1 MHLCGQYISGP
12 VLLTTVNICSSIL
25 LCCFDSIGAL
35 CSSVDEEGVAKIY
48 EKGEEPSKEPSAR
61 LRLVSFVPLLS
72 TSHKGKQK

>member
-12 VLLTTVNICSSIL
+12 VLFMTVDLCSSIV

-35 CSSVDEEGVAKIY
+35 RSWVNEEGAANICQ
-48 EKGEEPSKEPSAR
+48 KGEEPSAR

-72 TSHKGKQK
+72 TSHKGKRK